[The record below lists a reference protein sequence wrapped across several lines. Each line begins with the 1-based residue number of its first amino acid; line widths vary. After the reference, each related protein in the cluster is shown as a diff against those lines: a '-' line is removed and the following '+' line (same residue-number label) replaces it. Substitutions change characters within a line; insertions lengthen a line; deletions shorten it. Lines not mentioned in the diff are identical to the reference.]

1 MSKTRSSLAL
11 MAVLALSGAA
21 LSTAAMADRMGEG
34 PMGGMG
40 GPMAGLDFAAVDA
53 DKDGKITTAE
63 MDAYRSA
70 QVTAADADKD
80 GKISAAELSAMHM
93 ARMQERAERMAA
105 RMIERHD
112 ADGDGMLTAAEMLT
126 RPAPDRLFEMADT
139 DGDGAL
145 SEAEIDAARDRMAE
159 MREGRGKG
167 RGHGKGE
174 GRGQQGGGFF
184 NE

>member
-1 MSKTRSSLAL
+1 
-11 MAVLALSGAA
+11 
-21 LSTAAMADRMGEG
+21 
-34 PMGGMG
+34 
-40 GPMAGLDFAAVDA
+40 
-53 DKDGKITTAE
+53 
-63 MDAYRSA
+63 
-70 QVTAADADKD
+70 
-80 GKISAAELSAMHM
+80 MHM

-145 SEAEIDAARDRMAE
+145 SEAEIDAARERMAE
-159 MREGRGKG
+159 MREGRGHGKG
-167 RGHGKGE
+167 RGQH
-174 GRGQQGGGFF
+174 GGGFF